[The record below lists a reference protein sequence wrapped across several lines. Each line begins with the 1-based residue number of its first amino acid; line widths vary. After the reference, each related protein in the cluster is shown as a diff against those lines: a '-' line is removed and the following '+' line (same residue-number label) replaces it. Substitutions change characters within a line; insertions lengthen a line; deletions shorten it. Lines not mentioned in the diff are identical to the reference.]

1 MGTGTKKA
9 DLWRNPYPCH
19 RYGFSW
25 VQVQVQKKQTHGET
39 RTHATGMGFHRYGYR
54 HGQKYPWVTHAVP
67 YLSPVSGIP
76 CVRYPV
82 CHLYNI
88 NSYCILSPPT
98 TFSIPPIS
106 SYTIDH
112 SLLYTY
118 ISLYHILS
126 YSAYHPILHIAP
138 YYISPPIC
146 ISCITYCIQ
155 YLILLNI
162 CPHIYIVY
170 HFYPHITYQHTNLLY
185 IIYILYS
192 SPTFF
197 KK

>member
-19 RYGFSW
+19 GYGFSW
-25 VQVQVQKKQTHGET
+25 VQVQKSRPMEKPIPMPQVWVQVWSKVP
-39 RTHATGMGFHRYGYR
+39 MGYPCSSLPIPCVRYPMC
-54 HGQKYPWVTHAVP
+54 QI
-67 YLSPVSGIP
+67 SPVPGIT

-98 TFSIPPIS
+98 TFSIPLIS

-112 SLLYTY
+112 SLLY

-126 YSAYHPILHIAP
+126 YSAYHPILHIVP

-146 ISCITYCIQ
+146 ISITYCIQ

-162 CPHIYIVY
+162 CPHIHIVY

-197 KK
+197 